1 MVYQWREGARFAVKA
16 DVAGRELQRIQ
27 EVDPKGRVLPAVVVD
42 ESRPDA
48 AVLHDVF
55 EWNDH
60 LAAELHRQEQARHVI
75 RSVFVV
81 HETKTE
87 PDPGPVQVYVHVRD
101 DEGEGCYMT
110 TSRVMSD
117 DDLRAQAIADALAL
131 FKGVKR
137 RFEHLSELRGI
148 FAEIERVERELAE
161 EAEKARKA
169 KERTAKRR
177 RSRQPVA

>member
-1 MVYQWREGARFAVKA
+1 MAYQWREGARFAVKA
-16 DVAGRELQRIQ
+16 QTAGEELARIAK
-27 EVDPKGRVLPAVVVD
+27 VDPKGRILPAVVVN
-42 ESRPDA
+42 ESRPDEA
-48 AVLHDVF
+48 PLHPIF
-55 EWNDH
+55 EWNDFR
-60 LAAELHRQEQARHVI
+60 AAELHRQEQARQIV

-87 PDPGPVQVYVHVRD
+87 PDHGPVQVYVHVRD

-161 EAEKARKA
+161 EAEKAHKA